1 MDGATIEDPLGPLL
15 GTLQNPWAYIA
26 VVAIG
31 IIVFGIRAL
40 VTGTLRTGREAEAL
54 QKRAETAESAM
65 RIRDEQ
71 VNAALRVLPQVAE
84 VLEKF
89 HVAGEQVRQER
100 ASGGDTT

>member
-1 MDGATIEDPLGPLL
+1 MEIDGGALQTIQD
-15 GTLQNPWAYIA
+15 PWAYIA

-40 VTGTLRTGREAEAL
+40 IKGDLRTVGEVTALTRRAESAEA
-54 QKRAETAESAM
+54 AM

-71 VNAALRVLPQVAE
+71 VDSALRVLPQVAE

-100 ASGGDTT
+100 DAE